1 MYECKYK
8 CWSRGPWLRGGAGC
22 RDNGDITHWCGNPA
36 PGLHQLQQGEGK
48 LSAAWLWCRAG
59 LGRGEHKKVKVWLAA
74 AWAQRPGPGEP
85 SSGAATFHFLLP
97 APCWSWAVAWSWC
110 QGKECQQ
117 PGRSYRPLSSRHPRL
132 HGVTLTD
139 ALMLNGQAFW
149 WCAWFRICKQ
159 ERCAN
164 VEEPLYRVWSVGAG
178 SLDTGL

>member
-1 MYECKYK
+1 MWSELTLYECKYK

-85 SSGAATFHFLLP
+85 SSQAATFHFLLP

-110 QGKECQQ
+110 QGKECQHARPQ
-117 PGRSYRPLSSRHPRL
+117 LQATLLSTSSASRSGDDSAQSHS
-132 HGVTLTD
+132 
-139 ALMLNGQAFW
+139 LMLCQWPSFLVV
-149 WCAWFRICKQ
+149 CMVPDLQTREMCKYW
-159 ERCAN
+159 AAT
-164 VEEPLYRVWSVGAG
+164 V
-178 SLDTGL
+178 